1 MSFFISDAVAAT
13 GAPAQG
19 SPMSLILMLVVFG
32 LIFYFMILRPQQKRT
47 KEHKNLMN
55 SIAKGDE
62 VLTNGGLVGR
72 VTKVAETGYIAI
84 ALNDT
89 TEVVIKRDFVAAVL
103 PKGTM
108 KALYL
113 TFPKGNC
120 RVKPLSFVEVCHAGR
135 RHCRR
140 PDLCASQPVW

>member
-47 KEHKNLMN
+47 KEHKKLMD

-62 VLTNGGLVGR
+62 VLTNGVM
-72 VTKVAETGYIAI
+72 

-108 KALYL
+108 KAL
-113 TFPKGNC
+113 
-120 RVKPLSFVEVCHAGR
+120 
-135 RHCRR
+135 
-140 PDLCASQPVW
+140 

>member
-19 SPMSLILMLVVFG
+19 SPMS
-32 LIFYFMILRPQQKRT
+32 
-47 KEHKNLMN
+47 

-72 VTKVAETGYIAI
+72 VTKVAENCYIAI

-108 KALYL
+108 KAL
-113 TFPKGNC
+113 
-120 RVKPLSFVEVCHAGR
+120 
-135 RHCRR
+135 
-140 PDLCASQPVW
+140 

>member
-32 LIFYFMILRPQQKRT
+32 LIFY
-47 KEHKNLMN
+47 

-72 VTKVAETGYIAI
+72 VTKVAENGYIAI

-108 KALYL
+108 KAL
-113 TFPKGNC
+113 
-120 RVKPLSFVEVCHAGR
+120 
-135 RHCRR
+135 
-140 PDLCASQPVW
+140 

>member
-32 LIFYFMILRPQQKRT
+32 LIFYFM
-47 KEHKNLMN
+47 MD

-72 VTKVAETGYIAI
+72 VTKVAENGYIAI

-108 KALYL
+108 KAL
-113 TFPKGNC
+113 
-120 RVKPLSFVEVCHAGR
+120 
-135 RHCRR
+135 
-140 PDLCASQPVW
+140 

>member
-62 VLTNGGLVGR
+62 VLTNGGLGGSR
-72 VTKVAETGYIAI
+72 NQSSG
-84 ALNDT
+84 
-89 TEVVIKRDFVAAVL
+89 KRL
-103 PKGTM
+103 HCYRPQ
-108 KALYL
+108 
-113 TFPKGNC
+113 
-120 RVKPLSFVEVCHAGR
+120 
-135 RHCRR
+135 RHH
-140 PDLCASQPVW
+140 